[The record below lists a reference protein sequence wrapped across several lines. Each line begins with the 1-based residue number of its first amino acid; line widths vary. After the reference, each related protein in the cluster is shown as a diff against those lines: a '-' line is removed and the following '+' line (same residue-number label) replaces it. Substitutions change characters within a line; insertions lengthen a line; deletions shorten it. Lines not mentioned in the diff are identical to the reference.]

1 MLSNGSYK
9 DEKTSVGINHLALR
23 EHRTHFSK
31 SPDERGS
38 DFEGDGKST
47 KKVMHKKTAE
57 E

>member
-9 DEKTSVGINHLALR
+9 GEKISVGVNHLALR

-38 DFEGDGKST
+38 DFDGDGKGT
-47 KKVMHKKTAE
+47 KKVMHEMTVE
-57 E
+57 D